1 MIAAHPQP
9 AGLEVR
15 AEWQAT
21 SGLDDREILRYLLQQ
36 HMRQS
41 IRGLQERAAA
51 WLGSR
56 QQPGR
61 PLLPGG
67 EHGPW
72 ITWEG

>member
-1 MIAAHPQP
+1 MTAPAKEDVSDATKDVLGALSRGDPDLLA

-21 SGLDDREILRYLLQQ
+21 SGLDDGEILRYLLQQ

-41 IRGLQERAAA
+41 VRGLQERAAA

-56 QQPGR
+56 
-61 PLLPGG
+61 
-67 EHGPW
+67 
-72 ITWEG
+72 